1 MLDTVINMETKILH
15 FTVNPVGVVEFARER
30 YWFQDA
36 KKHGVDILKCFIGI
50 EPYQITKVL
59 EGDATLREDP
69 LRENKIFYFE
79 EPDDEF
85 KLTLK
90 DMNSYK
96 KKMSEENF
104 MYLGGIKVQKDLID
118 EYAGH
123 VVKRLRETMRNTRNG
138 IMFDPKD
145 LDELLG
151 LETKRQELHDAILE
165 DAGFERKDRSDEARE
180 FMDALEKYVERKAG
194 TIIHEPDDQ
203 ELTEDEIMEKRK
215 QSDGIMS
222 YMERMNLS
230 IAKQRGLI

>member
-1 MLDTVINMETKILH
+1 MESKILH
-15 FTVNPVGVVEFARER
+15 FTVDAEGVVEFARER

-36 KKHGVDILKCFIGI
+36 KKHGVNILKCFIGI
-50 EPYQITKVL
+50 EPYQITRIL
-59 EGDATLREDP
+59 EGDATLKEDP
-69 LRENKIFYFE
+69 SRGNKIYYFE
-79 EPDDEF
+79 ESNEDF
-85 KLTLK
+85 KSTLK
-90 DMNSYK
+90 DFAAYR
-96 KKMSEENF
+96 KKMDEENF
-104 MYLGGIKVQKDLID
+104 MYLGGIRVQKDLVE

-123 VVKRLRETMRNTRNG
+123 VVKRLRETMRNTKNG

-165 DAGFERKDRSDEARE
+165 DAGFERNDRSDDACE
-180 FMDALEKYVERKAG
+180 FMDALDKYVEKKAG

-203 ELTEDEIMEKRK
+203 EFTEDEIMEKRK
-215 QSDGIMS
+215 QSEGIMN